1 MSDEARITPRRSPR
15 SRPHRIVVLALDG
28 VSAMDLGVPVQ
39 VFGPESNA
47 ATAHTRTEVAPRSRS
62 TVASA
67 TAAVGASDGGR
78 AVVPGAGA
86 GAAAADERA
95 ASVPVGERAAAVPAG
110 IWPYAVEICGASAGT
125 VTGPDGLGYSVGR
138 GLEALE
144 TADTIIVPGAT
155 TAVEQEPPAAV
166 IGALLSAYERGARI
180 AAISTGTF
188 VLART
193 GLLNGRR
200 ATTHWSTAKE
210 LVRRFPS
217 IEVDENVLFI
227 DEGQLLTSAGAASA
241 IDLCLHLIRSDHGVG
256 LSNQVARRLVAA
268 AYRSAGQA
276 QYVPRSVPDPLG
288 DDFADTREWAL
299 QHIGEK
305 ITLRELAATAG
316 VSVRTFSRRFVE
328 DTGYTPMQWVLRAR
342 VDLAR
347 ELLENSDLGIEQIAD
362 QVGLGTGAN
371 LRMHFQRILSISPN
385 DYRHSFQG

>member
-1 MSDEARITPRRSPR
+1 MSDESRTPQRRAPR
-15 SRPHRIVVLALDG
+15 SRPHRILVLALDG

-39 VFGPESNA
+39 VFGAESNSAVPPAPA
-47 ATAHTRTEVAPRSRS
+47 ATSAAAVAPVPGDPS
-62 TVASA
+62 TAPA
-67 TAAVGASDGGR
+67 AAAVSPAPAAPSA
-78 AVVPGAGA
+78 AVAPAAAAVPP
-86 GAAAADERA
+86 GAAA
-95 ASVPVGERAAAVPAG
+95 SPVPAG
-110 IWPYAVEICGASAGT
+110 IWPYEVEVCGITAGA
-125 VTGPDGLGYSVGR
+125 VTGSDGLDYSVDH
-138 GLEALE
+138 GLEAL
-144 TADTIIVPGAT
+144 TSADTIILPGAT
-155 TAVEQEPPAAV
+155 SAVVEEPPAAV
-166 IGALLSAYERGARI
+166 IGALLSAFERGTRI

-193 GLLNGRR
+193 GLLGGRR

-210 LVRRFPS
+210 LGRRFPA

-305 ITLRELAATAG
+305 LTLRDLAANAG

-371 LRMHFQRILSISPN
+371 LRMHFHRILSTSPN

>member
-1 MSDEARITPRRSPR
+1 MSDESRTTPRRSPR

-47 ATAHTRTEVAPRSRS
+47 ATARTRTEVAPPARP
-62 TVASA
+62 TVDGEMA
-67 TAAVGASDGGR
+67 AAVVGE
-78 AVVPGAGA
+78 VPSA
-86 GAAAADERA
+86 
-95 ASVPVGERAAAVPAG
+95 VPVGERAGAVPAG
-110 IWPYAVEICGASAGT
+110 IWPYAVEICGVTAGT
-125 VTGPDGLGYSVGR
+125 VTGPDGLGYFVAR

-144 TADTIIVPGAT
+144 TADTVVVPGAT
-155 TAVEQEPPAAV
+155 SAVGHEPPAAV

-305 ITLRELAATAG
+305 ITLRELAANAG

-371 LRMHFQRILSISPN
+371 LRMHFQRILSTSPN

>member
-1 MSDEARITPRRSPR
+1 MTDDSRTPLRRTPRLQ
-15 SRPHRIVVLALDG
+15 PHRILVLALGG
-28 VSAMDLGVPVQ
+28 VSAIDLGVPVQ
-39 VFGPESNA
+39 VFGRGSNA
-47 ATAHTRTEVAPRSRS
+47 VSPRDVVHPSGILPGGTWPYTVEVCGSAPGL
-62 TVASA
+62 V
-67 TAAVGASDGGR
+67 
-78 AVVPGAGA
+78 AGA
-86 GAAAADERA
+86 DAL
-95 ASVPVGERAAAVPAG
+95 S
-110 IWPYAVEICGASAGT
+110 
-125 VTGPDGLGYSVGR
+125 YSVDV

-144 TADTIIVPGAT
+144 SADTIVIPGA
-155 TAVEQEPPAAV
+155 ASVVDDEPAAAV
-166 IGALLSAYERGARI
+166 VGALLSAFERGARI

-193 GLLNGRR
+193 GLLAGRR

-210 LVRRFPS
+210 LARRYPS

-227 DEGQLLTSAGAASA
+227 DEGPLLTSAGAASA
-241 IDLCLHLIRSDHGVG
+241 IDLCLHLIRRDHGVG

-288 DDFADTREWAL
+288 EVFADTREWAL
-299 QHIGEK
+299 QHLGESL
-305 ITLRELAATAG
+305 TLTDLAANAG
-316 VSVRTFSRRFVE
+316 VSVRTFSRRFVD

-371 LRMHFQRILSISPN
+371 LRMHFQRILSTSPN
-385 DYRHSFQG
+385 EYRHTFSG

>member
-1 MSDEARITPRRSPR
+1 MSDVSRPSRRTPRSN
-15 SRPHRIVVLALDG
+15 PHDIIVLALDG

-39 VFGPESNA
+39 VFGAESNA
-47 ATAHTRTEVAPRSRS
+47 SPVRSAAGPDS
-62 TVASA
+62 AA
-67 TAAVGASDGGR
+67 TAAGPDALATGGGVLPGGTWPYTVEVCGAQPGR
-78 AVVPGAGA
+78 VAGA
-86 GAAAADERA
+86 
-95 ASVPVGERAAAVPAG
+95 
-110 IWPYAVEICGASAGT
+110 
-125 VTGPDGLGYSVGR
+125 DGLSYHVDA
-138 GLEALE
+138 GLDALE
-144 TADTIIVPGAT
+144 RADTIIIPGAT
-155 TAVEQEPPAAV
+155 SVVEEEPSAAV
-166 IGALLSAYERGARI
+166 VGALLTAFERGARI

-188 VLART
+188 ALART
-193 GLLNGRR
+193 GLLTGRR

-210 LVRRFPS
+210 LTRRYPG
-217 IEVDENVLFI
+217 ITVDENVLFI

-288 DDFADTREWAL
+288 DVFADTREWAL
-299 QHIGEK
+299 QHIGEEL
-305 ITLRELAATAG
+305 TLSDLAANAG

-371 LRMHFQRILSISPN
+371 LRMHFQRILSTSPN
-385 DYRHSFQG
+385 EYRHSFSG

>member
-1 MSDEARITPRRSPR
+1 MT
-15 SRPHRIVVLALDG
+15 G
-28 VSAMDLGVPVQ
+28 
-39 VFGPESNA
+39 
-47 ATAHTRTEVAPRSRS
+47 
-62 TVASA
+62 
-67 TAAVGASDGGR
+67 SDGL
-78 AVVPGAGA
+78 
-86 GAAAADERA
+86 D
-95 ASVPVGERAAAVPAG
+95 
-110 IWPYAVEICGASAGT
+110 
-125 VTGPDGLGYSVGR
+125 YSVDR

-144 TADTIIVPGAT
+144 TADTVILPGAT
-155 TAVEQEPPAAV
+155 SAVADEPPAAV
-166 IGALLSAYERGARI
+166 IGALLSAFERGARI

-193 GLLNGRR
+193 GLLVRRR

-210 LVRRFPS
+210 LARRFPS
-217 IEVDENVLFI
+217 IKVDENVLFI

-305 ITLRELAATAG
+305 ITLRDLAANAG

-342 VDLAR
+342 VDVAR

-371 LRMHFQRILSISPN
+371 LRMHFQRILSTSPN